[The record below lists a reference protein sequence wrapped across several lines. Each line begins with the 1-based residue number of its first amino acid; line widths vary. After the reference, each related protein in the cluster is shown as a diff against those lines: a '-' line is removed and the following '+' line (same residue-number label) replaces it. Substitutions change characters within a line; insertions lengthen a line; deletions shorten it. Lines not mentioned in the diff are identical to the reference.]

1 MMKSFKDKLKTFK
14 LSRFKMMA
22 VVLVFVLLGYNSS
35 TSYISYCSAQGPLP
49 YLPSPPVMGAFCPTT
64 WCSPTTPC
72 VLANAAQGHHTDLAD
87 DLEDRLTTASE
98 NIEEWIKTIVDGM
111 VLAVLRRFDEMELEM
126 IDWWKTMWNYG
137 LLPNMQ
143 SQTAELNTASSEQ
156 SKTFQSSID
165 AVEQGQTAEAYV
177 KNEVEDARVHRPA
190 EETCVAA
197 TQASGFGRAAAF
209 SKAVRKSIQK
219 RTSDRDLGN
228 TGVVGE
234 KGNAEVT
241 QLRTQI
247 YEENFCDA
255 ADNAGRNN
263 CAATNNPLYANADT
277 QVTQRIYNALTIDI
291 TDDPANPAD
300 DSAVEQLALD
310 AMVDNM
316 MGVVSADPMTAKVLA
331 SAPGQ
336 EQWLARRSYVAR
348 TNAIRSVP
356 QLGIGWRM
364 PGSMMGQ
371 WVKELREDSN
381 IPLGEISENPSYREI
396 VHAVAIDRFNSGKYA
411 NKMITDRNAVEME
424 KLTLNAFYL
433 MQLRDYYELLERQA
447 LMLSVQV
454 AILSDQVTLND
465 VENGRAFK

>member
-35 TSYISYCSAQGPLP
+35 TSYISYCNAQGPLP

-64 WCSPTTPC
+64 YCSPTTPC
-72 VLANAAQGHHTDLAD
+72 VLSNAAQGHHTDLAD

-197 TQASGFGRAAAF
+197 TQASGFGRAAGF
-209 SKAVRKSIQK
+209 SKAVRKGMQK
-219 RTSDRDLGN
+219 TTTDRGTGK

-234 KGNAEVT
+234 KGAAELT
-241 QLRTQI
+241 LNRALT
-247 YEENFCDA
+247 YEENFCDPD
-255 ADNAGRNN
+255 DNSGQNN
-263 CAATNNPLYANADT
+263 CSATTNLAYANADT
-277 QVTQRIYNALTIDI
+277 QVTKRIYSALTINID
-291 TDDPANPAD
+291 DDPI
-300 DSAVEQLALD
+300 EQVMLD
-310 AMVDNM
+310 TLVDNM
-316 MGVVSADPMTAKVLA
+316 IGVVAVEPMTAPVLE
-331 SAPGQ
+331 SGTGQ
-336 EQWLARRSYVAR
+336 GQLMDRRSYVAR
-348 TNAIRSVP
+348 MNAIRSVP

-371 WVKELREDSN
+371 WVAELRGDSN
-381 IPLGEISENPSYREI
+381 IPLGEVSDNPSYREI

-433 MQLRDYYELLERQA
+433 MQLRDYYDLLERQA

-454 AILSDQVTLND
+454 AILADQVTPLN
-465 VENGRAFK
+465 VESSK

>member
-35 TSYISYCSAQGPLP
+35 TSYISYCNAQGPLP

-64 WCSPTTPC
+64 YCSPTTPC
-72 VLANAAQGHHTDLAD
+72 VLANAAQGHRNTLANN
-87 DLEDRLTTASE
+87 LESRLTTASQ
-98 NIEEWIKTIVDGM
+98 NIETWIKTIVDGM
-111 VLAVLRRFDEMELEM
+111 VLAVLRRFDQMELEM
-126 IDWWKTMWNYG
+126 IEWWETMWNYG

-143 SQTAELNTASSEQ
+143 SQTAQLNTASTEQ

-165 AVEQGQTAEAYV
+165 AVEQGQVAQAYV

-209 SKAVRKSIQK
+209 SKAVRKGMQK
-219 RTSDRDLGN
+219 ASSDRGLGN
-228 TGVVGE
+228 TGVAG
-234 KGNAEVT
+234 AEGSAELT
-241 QLRTQI
+241 QARALV
-247 YEENFCDA
+247 YEENFCDP
-255 ADNAGRNN
+255 ADNGGQNN
-263 CAATNNPLYANADT
+263 CSVTTNPAYANADT
-277 QVTQRIYNALTIDI
+277 QVTKRIYNALTINI
-291 TDDPANPAD
+291 DDAPI
-300 DSAVEQLALD
+300 EQLMLD
-310 AMVDNM
+310 TLVDNM
-316 MGVVSADPMTAKVLA
+316 VGVVAAEPVTETVMQTGI
-331 SAPGQ
+331 GQ
-336 EQWLARRSYVAR
+336 GQWLDRRSYVAR
-348 TNAIRSVP
+348 MNAIRSVP

-371 WVKELREDSN
+371 WVEELRGDSN
-381 IPLGEISENPSYREI
+381 IPLGEVSDNPSYREI

-454 AILSDQVTLND
+454 AILSDQVSVLD
-465 VENGRAFK
+465 VASSKSN